1 MGGRL
6 FGTDGVRGV
15 ANVDLTAEIA
25 LDLAVAAA
33 HVLGDVGAFASETR
47 PRPLAIVGR
56 DTRASGEFL
65 EAAVVAGLASAG
77 VDVYVVGVLPTPG
90 VAFLTADLDA
100 DLGVMLSASHNPMPD
115 NGIKFFARGGVK
127 LADELED
134 QIEARMGEAWERPT
148 GADVGRVLDRRDL
161 GQRYLDHLLSATP
174 SRLTGIRCVVDAAF
188 GAASE
193 IGPTAYRRMGA
204 EVVAIHAEP
213 DGYNINEDAGSTHM
227 DALQQ
232 AVVENSADIGIAHDG
247 DADRCLVVDA
257 HGRVVDGDQMM
268 AILAVYLKEHGE
280 LAHDTLVTTV
290 MSNLGLK
297 LAMTARGI
305 DLVETAVGDRYVLE
319 AMREGG
325 FSLGGEQSGHVVLAR
340 HATTGDGVL
349 TALTLMAVMASS
361 GSPLDELASVV
372 TVLPQVLINVGGVD
386 KSALEANAV
395 VAAAVADVET
405 DLAGR
410 GRVLLRKSGT
420 EPLVRVMVEADSDE
434 QARQHAERLAEVV
447 RRELSLT

>member
-1 MGGRL
+1 M
-6 FGTDGVRGV
+6 
-15 ANVDLTAEIA
+15 
-25 LDLAVAAA
+25 
-33 HVLGDVGAFASETR
+33 
-47 PRPLAIVGR
+47 
-56 DTRASGEFL
+56 
-65 EAAVVAGLASAG
+65 
-77 VDVYVVGVLPTPG
+77 
-90 VAFLTADLDA
+90 
-100 DLGVMLSASHNPMPD
+100 
-115 NGIKFFARGGVK
+115 
-127 LADELED
+127 
-134 QIEARMGEAWERPT
+134 
-148 GADVGRVLDRRDL
+148 
-161 GQRYLDHLLSATP
+161 
-174 SRLTGIRCVVDAAF
+174 DAAF